1 MRAIRLHNQ
10 QFQLDHNYPLPS
22 IEKDEVWSKFGWQ
35 QSVALILNWR
45 VAIMISMVCP
55 VTNLWEK
62 LPRVLNKGR
71 VVADINIGCCNV
83 ATAKMVGFITAASD
97 PS

>member
-22 IEKDEVWSKFGWQ
+22 IDKDEVLVKVRLAAICGTDLELARGYYDFDGVPGHEFG
-35 QSVALILNWR
+35 
-45 VAIMISMVCP
+45 
-55 VTNLWEK
+55 EK

-71 VVADINIGCCNV
+71 GWSQIS
-83 ATAKMVGFITAASD
+83 T
-97 PS
+97 